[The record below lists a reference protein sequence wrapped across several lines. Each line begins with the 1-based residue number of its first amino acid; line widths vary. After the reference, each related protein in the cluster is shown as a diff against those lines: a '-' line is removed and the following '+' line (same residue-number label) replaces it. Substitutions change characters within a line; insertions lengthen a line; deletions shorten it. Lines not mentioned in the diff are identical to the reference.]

1 MLQLQSQFHS
11 FNQLQLSE
19 FGLNPR
25 DWLLVDPENRRET
38 ELKLLHRDDDEIQ
51 LKVRVLKGGEI
62 EQVELI
68 LLDQ

>member
-1 MLQLQSQFHS
+1 MLQLQSQSHS

-25 DWLLVDPENRRET
+25 DWLLVDPENRREA

-51 LKVRVLKGGEI
+51 LKVRVLNGGEI